1 VPYNAGAMYPAGK
14 LPAAH
19 LEALLRTLPC
29 RDPRVLVGPR
39 PGEDAAVIEM
49 GEGRCLVV
57 ATDPITFA
65 TDRIGSYA
73 VHVNANDVAV
83 MGARPRWLF
92 LVLLLPAGRA
102 DEGLVSHIMEDATA
116 ACDTLG
122 ITLCGGHTE
131 ITPGIDRPI
140 AVGQMMGE
148 VEGGRLVR
156 KESLRPG
163 DVVILTQS
171 AGIEGTAILARE
183 KRAALES
190 HVPGSVLDRAAAF
203 LDDPGISVV
212 RAALAAAATGEA
224 RAMHDPTEGGVVSGL
239 LELAAAA
246 GLGISVDAARIP
258 VVPETEAIC
267 AALSIDPL
275 RLIASGSLLIGTPP
289 ASAPLVL
296 GALAREGLP
305 ATVVAEMRDSEH
317 GATMTRQGRLEP
329 LALPER
335 DEIARVSEQD

>member
-1 VPYNAGAMYPAGK
+1 MYPAGK

-19 LEALLRTLPC
+19 LEALLCTLPC
-29 RDPRVLVGPR
+29 RDPRVIVGPR

-102 DEGLVSHIMEDATA
+102 DEALVVSIMKDATA
-116 ACDTLG
+116 ACDALG

-140 AVGQMMGE
+140 AVGQVMGE
-148 VEGGRLVR
+148 VERGGLVR

-171 AGIEGTAILARE
+171 AAIEGTAILARE
-183 KRAALES
+183 KRESLAGRVPAA
-190 HVPGSVLDRAAAF
+190 VLDRAAAF

-212 RAALAAAATGEA
+212 RAALTAAGTGAA

-239 LELAAAA
+239 LELAATA
-246 GLGISVDAARIP
+246 GLGISVDASRIP
-258 VVPETEAIC
+258 VRPETEAIC
-267 AALSIDPL
+267 AALSVDPL

-289 ASAPLVL
+289 PSAPLVL
-296 GALAREGLP
+296 DALAREDIP
-305 ATVVAEMRDSEH
+305 AAVVAEVQDPGHGMTLTRD
-317 GATMTRQGRLEP
+317 GRRERLV
-329 LALPER
+329 LPER
-335 DEIARVSEQD
+335 DELARVFDEE

>member
-1 VPYNAGAMYPAGK
+1 MYPAGK

-19 LEALLRTLPC
+19 LEALIRGLPR

-49 GEGRCLVV
+49 GDGRCLVV
-57 ATDPITFA
+57 TTDPITFA

-102 DEGLVSHIMEDATA
+102 DQELVAAIMKDATA
-116 ACDTLG
+116 ACDALG
-122 ITLCGGHTE
+122 MTLCGGHTE
-131 ITPGIDRPI
+131 ITPGLDRPI
-140 AVGQMMGE
+140 AIGQALGE
-148 VEGGRLVR
+148 VEHGGLVR
-156 KESLRPG
+156 KESLSPG
-163 DVVILTQS
+163 DLVILTRS
-171 AGIEGTAILARE
+171 AAIEGTAILARE
-183 KRAALES
+183 KRES
-190 HVPGSVLDRAAAF
+190 LTGRLPEAVLDRAAAF

-212 RAALAAAATGEA
+212 RAALTAAGTGRA

-246 GLGISVDAARIP
+246 GLGISVNAARIP
-258 VVPETEAIC
+258 VAPETEAIC

-289 ASAPLVL
+289 ASAPLVQ
-296 GALAREGLP
+296 GALAREGIP
-305 ATVVAEMRDSEH
+305 ATVVAEMRDPGD
-317 GATMTRQGRLEP
+317 GATLTRDGRPERL
-329 LALPER
+329 LLPER
-335 DEIARVSEQD
+335 DEMARVFEGN